1 MASKISKPTQPQN
14 DLPNECNSN
23 ETIQDQSLSAD
34 EQLDLFAA
42 IIADLLLN
50 DLNAQNDD

>member
-14 DLPNECNSN
+14 DLTNECNSN
-23 ETIQDQSLSAD
+23 ETIQDQFLSAD